1 MFACVP
7 GLSTFSGSVQCSCSY
22 LVACTRNPGPVTCVD
37 GLYVVWL
44 KMCPHLTYSATSRT
58 TAPRGAHTRCHCCTQ
73 GTVLGRHYALQYS
86 REAQMCY
93 RPRATGTARLA
104 DSRST
109 VGSASGYSTALAGT
123 EAKGR
128 ERSRGA
134 GGAMAETRPRRR
146 DPCARAVSRDRCSSA
161 ASRRRKNEWRSAK
174 KDG

>member
-22 LVACTRNPGPVTCVD
+22 LVACTTPGIQVLSPVCGRSVC
-37 GLYVVWL
+37 GLAENV
-44 KMCPHLTYSATSRT
+44 PTSHIQRDLTDHRT
-58 TAPRGAHTRCHCCTQ
+58 TRRQHTLPLHTAHRARYY
-73 GTVLGRHYALQYS
+73 VRSRHAALQPVAVHWRS
-86 REAQMCY
+86 THEAQMCH

-134 GGAMAETRPRRR
+134 GGAMAETRPR
-146 DPCARAVSRDRCSSA
+146 A
-161 ASRRRKNEWRSAK
+161 RRRVTRVP
-174 KDG
+174 